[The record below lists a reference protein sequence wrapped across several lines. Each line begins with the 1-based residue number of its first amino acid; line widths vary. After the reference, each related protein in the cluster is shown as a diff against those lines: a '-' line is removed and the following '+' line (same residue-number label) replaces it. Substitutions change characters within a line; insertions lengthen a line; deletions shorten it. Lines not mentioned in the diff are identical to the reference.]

1 MKSVSILGS
10 TGSIGT
16 QTLEVVGRFRD
27 RLEISALAAGSNV
40 ELLLEQA
47 KQFRPRLVSVGS
59 ASDAER
65 LREAIA
71 DPAIRVV
78 SGPAGLIEVASESSD
93 LVIGALVGRVGLE
106 PIIAALRRGSEVA
119 LANKEV
125 LVTAG
130 PLVIEEARRAGAT
143 IVPLDSEH
151 VAIHQCLAGQPRE
164 ALKKVVLTA
173 SGGPFREAT
182 RQEMEA
188 ATPEQA
194 LAHPNWNM
202 GSKITIDSA
211 TLLNKGFEVIEARWL
226 FDLDQE
232 RIDVVIHPESIIH
245 SFVEFRDGS
254 WLAQLGVPDM
264 RIPIAYVLGMPER
277 LPLPDLSPLDLV
289 GIGELRFEAPDSER
303 FPALPLA
310 REALKRGG
318 TAPTVL
324 NAANEVAVAAFLARH
339 IPFPAITATS
349 EAVLDQE
356 LTLPGLD
363 LDEIREADRRARER
377 AEHLIRERSS

>member
-1 MKSVSILGS
+1 
-10 TGSIGT
+10 
-16 QTLEVVGRFRD
+16 
-27 RLEISALAAGSNV
+27 LEISALAAGSNV

-78 SGPAGLIEVASESSD
+78 SGPEGLIEVASESSD

-173 SGGPFREAT
+173 SGGPFRKAT

-194 LAHPNWNM
+194 LAHPNWDM

-264 RIPIAYVLGMPER
+264 RIPISYVLGMPER

-318 TAPTVL
+318 TAPTAL

-377 AEHLIRERSS
+377 AERLIRERSS